1 MKLHI
6 QVSDDLAEKL
16 LDEGLTGLPN
26 DFADSIRGNAVKRS
40 EIIKLVIQRHLGK
53 LEEPSMGDLSI
64 GQFGEQEDAKAE
76 GDEA

>member
-6 QVSDDLAEKL
+6 SLSDNMADKL
-16 LDEGLTGLPN
+16 LEEGLVGLPI
-26 DFADSIRGNAVKRS
+26 DFAATIRNNAVKRS
-40 EIIKLVIQRHLGK
+40 EIIKLVIQRHLAK

-64 GQFGEQEDAKAE
+64 GQFGEQEDAKGE